1 MWGGEC
7 LHVWLLVC
15 LRDGLYMWVCES
27 NGNDCFFVCVCV
39 AGFGELKRLNEPSDI
54 YVFYYGEGGGVKSP
68 DPECCVCYCRLPLN
82 VHDNRTMLL
91 GTDFLDF
98 LKNTS

>member
-15 LRDGLYMWVCES
+15 MRDGCLYMWVCES
-27 NGNDCFFVCVCV
+27 NGNDCLFVCVCV
-39 AGFGELKRLNEPSDI
+39 CVCVCGWIRDWETKRLSDPSDI

-68 DPECCVCYCRLPLN
+68 DPECCLCFSRLHLP
-82 VHDNRTMLL
+82 VH
-91 GTDFLDF
+91 
-98 LKNTS
+98 